1 MRDSAIMYRSF
12 YESGQCLPEAE
23 RLKLYEAIF
32 EYSFNGK
39 VVELDGIAK
48 PILMLIMPLLEANMK
63 RYENGKKAKKKQSGS
78 KAGAKDKQDRS
89 KRGANKDVNKDVNEN
104 ENENENI
111 LEGFFQTS
119 FYPSWKEWV
128 DYKKTQHR
136 FKFKSIDT
144 ERKAVKL
151 LHEMSNGDEVRAL
164 KIIEFTM
171 AQGYQGLVSVKED
184 PHQQAQDLKPKASE
198 TIHKDNKW

>member
-63 RYENGKKAKKKQSGS
+63 RYENGKKPKQKQKGSKMEAKPKRTRS
-78 KAGAKDKQDRS
+78 KAGA
-89 KRGANKDVNKDVNEN
+89 NVYVNKDKNVN

-119 FYPSWKEWV
+119 FYPSWKEWI
-128 DYKKTQHR
+128 DYKKSQHR

-144 ERKAVKL
+144 EKKAVKL
-151 LHEMSNGDEVRAL
+151 LHEMSNGDEARAV

-171 AQGYQGLVSVKED
+171 AQGYQGFVSAKED
-184 PHQQAQDLKPKASE
+184 PHQQTQDLKPKASE
-198 TIHKDNKW
+198 TIHKDNQW